1 MNSIA
6 VDALLFDLGGVVLEV
21 NFEKVFEHWAKTS
34 NLAIGQIKEQ
44 FAMDEAYQ
52 LHEKGLIS
60 GTQYFAH
67 LRSSL
72 NLTADD
78 VALTAGWNAIF
89 GNEINLA
96 LDAID
101 QVRDRYRCYGFT
113 NTNAIH
119 QEYWER
125 EHPRIRQ
132 SFDRV
137 FVSSEMGLRKPDLQA
152 FEYIL
157 KETSTRA
164 DAMLFFDDT
173 NENIKGALVAGLQ
186 AIQVNSAADVID
198 ALHALR

>member
-1 MNSIA
+1 MNSIN
-6 VDALLFDLGGVVLEV
+6 VDALLFDMGGVVLEV
-21 NFEKVFEHWAKTS
+21 DFEKVFEHWARTN
-34 NLAIGQIKEQ
+34 NLAIEQIKQ
-44 FAMDEAYQ
+44 RFAMDEAYQ

-67 LRSSL
+67 LRSTL

-78 VALTAGWNAIF
+78 VTLTAGWNAIF

-101 QVRDRYRCYGFT
+101 KVRDRYRCFAFT
-113 NTNAIH
+113 NTNTVH

-132 SFDRV
+132 SFDHI

-152 FEYIL
+152 FAHIL
-157 KETSTRA
+157 KQTSTKA
-164 DAMLFFDDT
+164 EAMLFFDDS
-173 NENIKGALVAGLQ
+173 NENVEGALSAGLQ
-186 AIQVNSAADVID
+186 VVQVNSEADVVD
-198 ALHALR
+198 ALRVLP

>member
-125 EHPRIRQ
+125 EHPR
-132 SFDRV
+132 
-137 FVSSEMGLRKPDLQA
+137 
-152 FEYIL
+152 
-157 KETSTRA
+157 
-164 DAMLFFDDT
+164 
-173 NENIKGALVAGLQ
+173 
-186 AIQVNSAADVID
+186 
-198 ALHALR
+198 

>member
-1 MNSIA
+1 MNSIN
-6 VDALLFDLGGVVLEV
+6 VDALLFDMGGVVLEV
-21 NFEKVFEHWAKTS
+21 DFEKVFEHWARTN
-34 NLAIGQIKEQ
+34 NLAIEQIKQ
-44 FAMDEAYQ
+44 RFAMDEAYQ

-67 LRSSL
+67 LRSTL

-78 VALTAGWNAIF
+78 VTLTAGWNAIF

-101 QVRDRYRCYGFT
+101 KVRDRYRCFAFT
-113 NTNAIH
+113 NTNTVH

-132 SFDRV
+132 SFDHI

-152 FEYIL
+152 FAHIL
-157 KETSTRA
+157 KQTSTKA
-164 DAMLFFDDT
+164 EAMLFFDDS
-173 NENIKGALVAGLQ
+173 NENVEGALSAGLQ
-186 AIQVNSAADVID
+186 VVQVNSAADVVD
-198 ALHALR
+198 ALRVLP